1 MIQMTLQEV
10 HCPAYTLCIQC
21 QRKHYVSVSMYIAL
35 SSYSIPIPNAGAIFV
50 KVARSCEVYLL
61 SHTHVSTSLTNFISG
76 S

>member
-21 QRKHYVSVSMYIAL
+21 QRKDHVSVYKHYHLIL
-35 SSYSIPIPNAGAIFV
+35 TSILNAEVIFV
-50 KVARSCEVYLL
+50 QVARSCEVYLL
-61 SHTHVSTSLTNFISG
+61 SHTHASTSLTNFISG